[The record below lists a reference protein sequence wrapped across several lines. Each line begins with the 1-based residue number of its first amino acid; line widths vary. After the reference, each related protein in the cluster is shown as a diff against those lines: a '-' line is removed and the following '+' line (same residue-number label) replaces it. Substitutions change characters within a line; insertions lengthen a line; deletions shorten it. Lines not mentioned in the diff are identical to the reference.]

1 MSFALKQ
8 SLAFLAVLL
17 VVTVVEIPGVGAGA
31 KDEDKHPGRHLVPMA
46 VNVDCFVPTGQS
58 QCVASSPAIPA
69 GKVFVIETI
78 SAAGERLSTGNLSV
92 FMSVTTHGTG
102 VPISYTWAN
111 QGVGIPGF
119 GGRFL
124 VFGPVATRYYA
135 DGGTTINV
143 SAISGAGDFFTVTF
157 SGHLITCDVTEGCAL
172 R

>member
-8 SLAFLAVLL
+8 TMAFLLVWLAV
-17 VVTVVEIPGVGAGA
+17 TAVEVPRAGA
-31 KDEDKHPGRHLVPMA
+31 KDEDKHPGRHIVPMV
-46 VNVDCFVPTGQS
+46 VNVDCFIPTGQS
-58 QCVASSPAIPA
+58 QCVAQSPAIPA

-78 SAAGERLSTGNLSV
+78 SAFGERTSTGNLSV
-92 FMSVTTHGTG
+92 FIGITTGGTG
-102 VPISYTWAN
+102 VPISYSWAN
-111 QGVGIPGF
+111 QGVGVTGF

-124 VFGPVATRYYA
+124 VFGPVAARYYA
-135 DGGTTINV
+135 DGGSTINV